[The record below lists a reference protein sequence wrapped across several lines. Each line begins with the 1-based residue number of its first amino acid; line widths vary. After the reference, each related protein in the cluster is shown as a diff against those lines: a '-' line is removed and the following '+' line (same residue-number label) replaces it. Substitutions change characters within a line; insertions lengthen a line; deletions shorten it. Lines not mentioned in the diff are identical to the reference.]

1 MIDQE
6 ENKEE
11 SLHRFMSCIDSAM
24 DVFGDSV
31 KHVIYWNLEKEFGVK
46 KEQIAQKPGKLAAI
60 IDKIFGSGGETVK
73 MTIIKG
79 IAQST
84 GSPMD
89 EDLDAALKI
98 AYKYFM
104 KI

>member
-1 MIDQE
+1 MR
-6 ENKEE
+6 
-11 SLHRFMSCIDSAM
+11 RFMSCIDSAM

-31 KHVIYWNLEKEFGVK
+31 KYVIYWNLEKEFGVK
-46 KEQIAQKPGKLAAI
+46 KEQIAQKPGKLAAT

-73 MTIIKG
+73 KTIMKG

-89 EDLDAALKI
+89 EDLDAALKR